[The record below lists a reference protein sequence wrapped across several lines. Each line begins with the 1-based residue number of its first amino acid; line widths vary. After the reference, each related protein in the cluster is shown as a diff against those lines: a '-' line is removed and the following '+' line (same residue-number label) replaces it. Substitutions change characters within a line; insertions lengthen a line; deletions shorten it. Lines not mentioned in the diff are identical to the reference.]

1 MMWNGYGMHGLGG
14 LGMLLFWALVI
25 AGIFYLVR
33 WYGPAIS
40 HSRVSGGA
48 SNDNAIS
55 IARERLARG
64 EITPEE
70 YESIKRVLER

>member
-25 AGIFYLVR
+25 AGIVYLVR
-33 WYGPAIS
+33 WYGPTINN
-40 HSRVSGGA
+40 SRVSGGDG
-48 SNDNAIS
+48 NDNAVS

-64 EITPEE
+64 EISPEE
-70 YESIKRVLER
+70 YESIKRALER